1 MNNTAGRQKIVLAL
15 VVCLVILLAAGGGFY
30 YTFKKKKSKRGPRP
44 PRRSV
49 AVETIIVKPQ
59 TLESKISAVG
69 TILSNES
76 VTIKPEVSGTI
87 NFIGFEEGNTIE
99 KGATLFTL
107 DAELLEAEYQEV
119 KANFDFSSS
128 QYERAKKLK
137 KDGVIPSEEFD
148 ERLRSYLNAKSRLNT
163 LATRLRKHTLKA
175 PFAGTLGSRMVSIG
189 DYVAIGESLIN
200 LEDLSPVKVEFNI
213 PQRFIQ
219 RLSQGQLVR
228 VAIDPLP
235 QFYEGTVYLIDP
247 KLDTDTRSAL
257 IKAKVPNPEGTL
269 KPGMF
274 CTVTIVIEKIENALT
289 VPFEARVSRGDKHFL
304 YIVEEDK
311 AVMRQVQLGIFAE
324 GSVEIVEGLNPG
336 DRVIVAGLQKVAP
349 GVFVQEAG
357 DISTNQESPAYTS
370 ESSLSGNTVNAR
382 K

>member
-49 AVETIIVKPQ
+49 AVETVIVEPQ

-87 NFIGFEEGNTIE
+87 NFIGFEEGKTIE

-119 KANFDFSSS
+119 KANFDFASS
-128 QYERAKKLK
+128 QYERATKLK

-148 ERLRSYLNAKSRLNT
+148 ERLRAYLNAKSRLNT
-163 LATRLRKHTLKA
+163 LATRLRKHTIKA
-175 PFAGTLGSRMVSIG
+175 PFAGTIGSRMVSIG
-189 DYVAIGESLIN
+189 DYISVGESLVN

-219 RLSQGQLVR
+219 RLSQGQLIR
-228 VAIDPLP
+228 VVIDPLP
-235 QFYEGTVYLIDP
+235 QFYEGIVYLIDP

-257 IKAKVPNPEGTL
+257 VKAKIPNPENVL

-274 CTVTIVIEKIENALT
+274 CTVTIVIETIENALA
-289 VPFEARVSRGDKHFL
+289 VPLEARVSRGEKHFL
-304 YIVEEDK
+304 YVVEEDK
-311 AVMRQVQLGIFAE
+311 AVMREVKLGIFAE
-324 GSVEIVEGLNPG
+324 GSIEITEGLNSG

-349 GVFVQEAG
+349 GALVQEAG
-357 DISTNQESPAYTS
+357 EISTNQESPAYTS
-370 ESSLSGNTVNAR
+370 ESSLPGNTGD
-382 K
+382 KE

>member
-1 MNNTAGRQKIVLAL
+1 MNKTAGRQKVVLAL
-15 VVCLVILLAAGGGFY
+15 VICLILLLATGGVLY
-30 YTFKKKKSKRGPRP
+30 YTLKKKKPKRGPRP

-49 AVETIIVKPQ
+49 AVETIIVEPQ

-69 TILSNES
+69 TIFSNES

-87 NFIGFEEGNTIE
+87 NFIGFDEGNIIE

-137 KDGVIPSEEFD
+137 KDGVIPSEEYD
-148 ERLRSYLNAKSRLNT
+148 ERLRAYLNAKSRLNT

-175 PFAGTLGSRMVSIG
+175 PFTGTLGSRMVSIG

-304 YIVEEDK
+304 YVVEEDK
-311 AVMRQVQLGIFAE
+311 AVMRQIQLGIFAG
-324 GSVEIVEGLNPG
+324 GSVEVLEGLNPG

-349 GVFVQEAG
+349 GAPVQEAE
-357 DISTNQESPAYTS
+357 DAS
-370 ESSLSGNTVNAR
+370 EKTETVQ
-382 K
+382 